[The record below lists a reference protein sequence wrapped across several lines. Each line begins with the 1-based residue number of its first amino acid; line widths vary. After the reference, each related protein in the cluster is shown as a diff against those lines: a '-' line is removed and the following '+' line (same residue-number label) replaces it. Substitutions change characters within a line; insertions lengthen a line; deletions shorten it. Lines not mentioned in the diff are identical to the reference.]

1 MSDYLPPEVIGEILL
16 GLPAKSVLRFRSVG
30 KTWYS
35 LISNSRFANA
45 YLARSNQRP
54 SPYFL
59 FGRREHEKVCL
70 SLHSNPAIDSS
81 DFIEF
86 HPPYEK
92 TYLYAHIYDWSW
104 NEVFQIVGSVN
115 GLICLVDSHGELHEK
130 YYLWN
135 PSINRT
141 VRLPFVRNLLS
152 AKCNYCHGFGYHA
165 PTNEYKVARIMHFD
179 NTIAMVEIC
188 ALNGSREWHSFE
200 LSADFY
206 LQGKASVFMNGRLH
220 WLAQHYHE
228 REDDTWHNFI
238 LSFDL
243 GYEIGDENIVYHEVP
258 VPKVLEIGD
267 HYSLNWAQIAMLNGL
282 LALHGQYSEGLD
294 RKYDV
299 WVMKEYGVVETWTK
313 LYSIDFGVR
322 LGREVLKKMV
332 KF

>member
-1 MSDYLPPEVIGEILL
+1 M
-16 GLPAKSVLRFRSVG
+16 AF
-30 KTWYS
+30 
-35 LISNSRFANA
+35 
-45 YLARSNQRP
+45 
-54 SPYFL
+54 
-59 FGRREHEKVCL
+59 
-70 SLHSNPAIDSS
+70 
-81 DFIEF
+81 
-86 HPPYEK
+86 
-92 TYLYAHIYDWSW
+92 
-104 NEVFQIVGSVN
+104 
-115 GLICLVDSHGELHEK
+115 
-130 YYLWN
+130 
-135 PSINRT
+135 
-141 VRLPFVRNLLS
+141 
-152 AKCNYCHGFGYHA
+152 
-165 PTNEYKVARIMHFD
+165 
-179 NTIAMVEIC
+179 
-188 ALNGSREWHSFE
+188 FE

-243 GYEIGDENIVYHEVP
+243 GYEIGDENIGYHEVP

-322 LGREVLKKMV
+322 LGRVIGFKKNGEVLIITSNDKHLLLYEPNSQSIIWDLQKNYESSCFYLDNYV
-332 KF
+332 ESLVLFDTDGV